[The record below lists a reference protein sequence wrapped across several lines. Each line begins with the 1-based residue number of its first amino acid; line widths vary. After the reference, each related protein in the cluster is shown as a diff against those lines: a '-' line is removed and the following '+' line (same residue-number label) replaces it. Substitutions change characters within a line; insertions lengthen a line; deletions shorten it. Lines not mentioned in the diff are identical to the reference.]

1 MHSLSSQAFGHDVVD
16 SRTDCDEA
24 DAHLA
29 YLRLQDD
36 PLRWEAPRMFNRCA
50 ELRRF
55 SRFVLDLEERL
66 DRKLDHAIGARVDE
80 AAIHG
85 EVFFE
90 GAAIRFSNFGRMI
103 AIIDGDRLGSPA
115 RRLVEALADRHGYTV
130 IPDALLLEPYN
141 GKNPL
146 VSDKE
151 TWGSRFFGAA

>member
-1 MHSLSSQAFGHDVVD
+1 MDSLSSEAFDMQVG
-16 SRTDCDEA
+16 EA
-24 DAHLA
+24 DKDSNDVDAYLA

-66 DRKLDHAIGARVDE
+66 DRKLDHAIGGRVDE

-103 AIIDGDRLGSPA
+103 AIIDGERMGSAA
-115 RRLVEALADRHGYTV
+115 RRLVAALADRHGYTM
-130 IPDALLLEPYN
+130 IPEALLLQPYN

-146 VSDKE
+146 VSGKE
-151 TWGSRFFGAA
+151 TWGSRFFGVS

>member
-1 MHSLSSQAFGHDVVD
+1 MHSLSSSASKESTIEPRAGAN
-16 SRTDCDEA
+16 EE
-24 DAHLA
+24 DAYLA

-55 SRFVLDLEERL
+55 SRFVGDLEERL
-66 DRKLDHAIGARVDE
+66 DRKLDYALGARVDE

-103 AIIDGDRLGSPA
+103 AIIDGGRLGSAA
-115 RRLVEALADRHGYTV
+115 RRLIEALADSHGYTV
-130 IPDALLLEPYN
+130 IPDALLLAPYK
-141 GKNPL
+141 GKNAL

-151 TWGSRFFGAA
+151 TWGSRFFGAS